1 MNTDKTA
8 KIIHVLKGYTLITI
22 SIFIMAF
29 GVYFFKFP
37 NNFVFGGITGFAVVV
52 AQITP
57 LSAST
62 FSFIANTVLL
72 VLGLLTLG
80 RSFAVKTT
88 YASMLLSVLLV
99 VFEHIYPMEHPL
111 SNEPMLELLFAIALP
126 AIGSA
131 LLFYLGASSGGTD
144 VVAMIIKKYTSMKD
158 IGMALFITDL
168 LMIIFACFVFDIKT
182 ALYSFVG
189 LTVKSFMI
197 DSIIE
202 NITLCKSIMIICD
215 DPEPICKY
223 ITQGLSK
230 GATIVDGQGAYTH
243 ANKHIVFTTLT
254 RRQAII
260 LRNYIHENRL
270 NAFISVSSTSEV
282 FGNGFSNI

>member
-1 MNTDKTA
+1 MNTQKQ
-8 KIIHVLKGYTLITI
+8 KITHELKSYTLITI

-37 NNFVFGGITGFAVVV
+37 NNFVFGGVTGFAVVV

-57 LSAST
+57 LSASV

-72 VLGLLTLG
+72 VLGLICLG
-80 RSFAVKTT
+80 RSFALKTT
-88 YASMLLSVLLV
+88 YASMLLSILLL
-99 VFEHIYPMEHPL
+99 VFEHAYPMDQPL
-111 SNEPMLELLFAIALP
+111 SNEPMLELIFAIALP

-131 LLFYLGASSGGTD
+131 ILFYLGASSGGTD
-144 VVAMIIKKYTSMKD
+144 VLAMIIKKYTHVKD
-158 IGMALFITDL
+158 IGIALFITDL
-168 LMIIFACFVFDIKT
+168 LMIICACFVFDIKT

-223 ITQGLSK
+223 ITVGLNK
-230 GATIVDGQGAYTH
+230 GATIVDGKGAYTH
-243 ANKHIVFTTLT
+243 SCKHIVFTTLT
-254 RRQAII
+254 RRQAIV
-260 LRNYIHENRL
+260 LRNHIHEHHL